1 MHERYNRIFLKLP
14 SFGIVT
20 CRAKSPSYI
29 DISFHYSVHTR
40 IFDNLVLG
48 CMYVRSTYQGNS
60 LKLFNLILILQ
71 CYKEQ
76 LLLLVYLQLRQRAKT
91 SSQDIS
97 CYCSE
102 IVFSSFACKLQSDVY
117 VIEIVFKVTIIKV
130 SLWST

>member
-29 DISFHYSVHTR
+29 EMSFHYSVHTR

-60 LKLFNLILILQ
+60 LKLFILILILQ

-76 LLLLVYLQLRQRAKT
+76 LLLLVYL
-91 SSQDIS
+91 
-97 CYCSE
+97 
-102 IVFSSFACKLQSDVY
+102 
-117 VIEIVFKVTIIKV
+117 
-130 SLWST
+130 